1 MTLEAFREAMLWLEG
16 ELRRDGL
23 TLQQIE
29 RLEDDAMLI
38 TDGEFANSPAEFIQT
53 VNRLANSGLY

>member
-1 MTLEAFREAMLWLEG
+1 MLWMEG

-38 TDGEFANSPAEFIQT
+38 TDGEFANTPAEFIQT